1 MEGSGCRARER
12 GEKKGMFI
20 RGGDGC
26 RLKCLKREVVRGIEA
41 ARVRILNNKVDAGVA

>member
-1 MEGSGCRARER
+1 MSSEGER
-12 GEKKGMFI
+12 EKK
-20 RGGDGC
+20 RDVYKGGDGC